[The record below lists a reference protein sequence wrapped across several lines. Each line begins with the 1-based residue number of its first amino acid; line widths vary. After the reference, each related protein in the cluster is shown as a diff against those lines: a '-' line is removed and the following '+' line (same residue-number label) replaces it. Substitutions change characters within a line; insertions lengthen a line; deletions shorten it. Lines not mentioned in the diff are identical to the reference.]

1 MWREFADIVT
11 VALLG
16 FALVMTVLSVIQVR
30 RVARWRVWR
39 VPTQW
44 TQGQYEQAPGELSNE
59 DLERQIA
66 WFATQ
71 QHSQH
76 SWVVSPYLLMRD
88 LTRRHMS
95 GEISVDQWRAE
106 AAGLIKCYPELKA
119 LRVDEGFFEVRPS
132 DEA

>member
-1 MWREFADIVT
+1 MWRQFADIVT

-39 VPTQW
+39 VPTP
-44 TQGQYEQAPGELSNE
+44 EDA
-59 DLERQIA
+59 DLEQQLA

-71 QHSQH
+71 REQAI
-76 SWVVSPYLLMRD
+76 SPYLLMRD

-106 AAGLIKCYPELKA
+106 AADLIKCYPELKA